1 MNKAVPMRTCVIC
14 RRKIEKKNLHRYVVH
29 VTEEGD
35 FLLEQ
40 GEGRGY
46 YHCKDDKC
54 TQRFLLLRWFTK
66 RKRVKHESSNY

>member
-14 RRKIEKKNLHRYVVH
+14 RKKMQKKNLHRYVVH
-29 VTEEGD
+29 VTEEGS
-35 FLLEQ
+35 FVLAQ

-46 YHCKDDKC
+46 YHCTNEKC
-54 TQRFLLLRWFTK
+54 IQLFVLLRWFTK